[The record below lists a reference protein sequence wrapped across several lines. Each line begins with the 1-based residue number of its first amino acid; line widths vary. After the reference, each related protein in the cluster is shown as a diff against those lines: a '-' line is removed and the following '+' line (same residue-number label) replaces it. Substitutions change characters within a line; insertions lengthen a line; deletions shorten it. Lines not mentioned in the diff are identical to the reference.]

1 MYVCFVGCDSYALPS
16 HYPILPV
23 ARQAPSLCP
32 PMSLSVVR
40 RGHAGEGAS
49 IALRATTPAQQGIEG
64 GSNMDLRKT
73 MQPSPSKLDGSAAG
87 IDSNEQNL
95 PGQSTPTPPGQDIDA
110 DIATLFPGKKS
121 VPETTA
127 PLSDF
132 SRVVDAAAT
141 ASRAFTMSKLPF
153 FFCKISAK
161 HLPRLDVFSASDP
174 VCFVRELGS
183 NTIVHRTEVIPDDS
197 DPDFEK
203 QLRLKP
209 QIDSAQK
216 NQANQAYMYDP
227 QHVLSFSLYDSC
239 RKDALA
245 SSKVLSDLDLE
256 PLGSVNV
263 SIAAMLRC
271 IEMHEADPRTPL
283 YVKFKLNRDEKQSMM
298 TKTFE
303 QLGSLHSKMN
313 IFAQESKK
321 APKLVL
327 HLTPIR

>member
-1 MYVCFVGCDSYALPS
+1 MTTLRLKPLP
-16 HYPILPV
+16 PK
-23 ARQAPSLCP
+23 
-32 PMSLSVVR
+32 LS
-40 RGHAGEGAS
+40 S
-49 IALRATTPAQQGIEG
+49 IAGTEFSEP
-64 GSNMDLRKT
+64 
-73 MQPSPSKLDGSAAG
+73 
-87 IDSNEQNL
+87 NL
-95 PGQSTPTPPGQDIDA
+95 PGQSNHSPPTGFSLRGGPAIDATPFPGQK
-110 DIATLFPGKKS
+110 LFPAHLRSATSLSAFSPS
-121 VPETTA
+121 VAARSEA
-127 PLSDF
+127 PVD
-132 SRVVDAAAT
+132 DAAAAPLT
-141 ASRAFTMSKLPF
+141 AVKSSKLPF

-174 VCFVRELGS
+174 VCFVREVGS

-197 DPDFEK
+197 NPDFEK

-209 QIDSAQK
+209 QFDSPQK

-245 SSKVLSDLDLE
+245 SSKVLSDLGLE

-298 TKTFE
+298 SKTFE

-313 IFAQESKK
+313 IFSQESKK

-327 HLTPIR
+327 HLTLIRFVLIWPSYASQYFVCEANVLK

>member
-1 MYVCFVGCDSYALPS
+1 
-16 HYPILPV
+16 
-23 ARQAPSLCP
+23 
-32 PMSLSVVR
+32 MSLSVVR

-183 NTIVHRTEVIPDDS
+183 NVIVHRTEVVCDDS
-197 DPDFEK
+197 DPDFQQ

-209 QIDSAQK
+209 HADISRS
-216 NQANQAYMYDP
+216 NLAYMYEP
-227 QHVLSFSLYDSC
+227 QDVLSFRVYDSC
-239 RKDALA
+239 RKDSLA
-245 SSKVLSDLDLE
+245 SSKVLSDTDLE
-256 PLGSVNV
+256 MLGSANV
-263 SIAAMLRC
+263 SIAALLRC

-283 YVKFKLNRDEKQSMM
+283 FLTFELNTDVKQSAMS
-298 TKTFE
+298 KTFE
-303 QLGSLHSKMN
+303 HLGNLSKIN
-313 IFAQESKK
+313 IFAQQSNK

-327 HLTPIR
+327 HLTLIR